1 VVKILVIKPSS
12 LGDVVHALPTVAR
25 IRAKFPDASI
35 SWLING
41 ELSPLLADCPLID
54 DRIEFHRHQYAKLP
68 SLLSRLRRARF
79 DLVVDLQGL
88 FRSGL
93 MTWATGAPRR
103 IGRSDAR
110 EGARFAYAEIVA
122 VPDSQT
128 PGTVSQRVGGPSPD
142 TKHVPANIHAVD
154 LCLLIAD
161 YLKCPPRPVSFPLG
175 RDDAAVRAVD
185 ALLTA
190 VPPAGLIAV
199 NPSARWRTKLWGD
212 ENFRA
217 LLMRLPRERIVLTG
231 SRHDAV
237 PIAAVAGGCLNLAGK
252 TGLLELVELL
262 RRCSVLVTGDSG
274 PMHLAAAV
282 GTPVVAIF
290 GSTDPVLT
298 GPYGSGHVV
307 LRADVPC
314 SPCLST
320 TCRNPVAMECM
331 RRVTVEQVRAAL
343 EPVVKQAV
351 SSDAVGR
358 HGRQVASVAESSAI
372 CTPTNY
378 PSAVLLNP
386 PSVGDRRTRN
396 LASK

>member
-1 VVKILVIKPSS
+1 MKILIIKPSS

-25 IRAKFPDASI
+25 IRGKFPDASI
-35 SWLING
+35 SWLINA
-41 ELSPLLADCPLID
+41 ELSPLLTDCPLID
-54 DRIEFHRHQYAKLP
+54 ERIEFQRRQCTKLP
-68 SLLSRLRRARF
+68 ALLSRLRRARF

-110 EGARFAYAEIVA
+110 EGARFAYTEIVA
-122 VPDSQT
+122 VPDSQSPGTIPQRVAT
-128 PGTVSQRVGGPSPD
+128 PGRS
-142 TKHVPANIHAVD
+142 TKSVPANIHAVQRY
-154 LCLLIAD
+154 LLIAD
-161 YLKCPPRPVSFPLG
+161 YLECPAQPVSFPLG

-190 VPPAGLIAV
+190 APPSGLIAV
-199 NPSARWRTKLWGD
+199 NPSARWPTKLWGD

-217 LLMRLPRERIVLTG
+217 LLAQLPRDRVVLTG
-231 SRHDAV
+231 SGGEVAHV
-237 PIAAVAGGCLNLAGK
+237 AAIGAGCLNLAGK
-252 TGLLELVELL
+252 TNLLELVELL
-262 RRCSVLVTGDSG
+262 RRCAVLVTGDSG

-314 SPCLST
+314 SPCLNPQCT
-320 TCRNPVAMECM
+320 NPVVMECM
-331 RRVTVEQVRAAL
+331 KRVTVEQVRVAL
-343 EPVVKQAV
+343 QPFLAWQ
-351 SSDAVGR
+351 G
-358 HGRQVASVAESSAI
+358 SV
-372 CTPTNY
+372 
-378 PSAVLLNP
+378 
-386 PSVGDRRTRN
+386 R
-396 LASK
+396 